1 MKQEIDQFIWPF
13 QRRFSHSVE
22 YETERALGRIG
33 FQTKPRALLVGF
45 AQDES
50 ARHQVRVGPE
60 DGPLVVQHLAAVLA
74 RADEI
79 FEADP
84 ESQVLHSHPRLRM
97 EQNLALRRQSRAR
110 ALVEA
115 IERSQTFPGLRF
127 FASGSTPIGGY
138 EVHSCVGVDSSS
150 LDAFPAFEDSVSD
163 GIYVGRSLQHEV
175 IEECLRRADRA
186 LYLPE
191 PGLSALGAAEDIVRS
206 AADTFVRGTV
216 GRAMGMHSDLFDA
229 LNLCSTLS
237 YERAKAGGRLVVADP
252 GGADVHMSAQFQAPI
267 SLHDSRTMRKLLE
280 VSDEANSV
288 LANEREA
295 YGVGTCVPGP
305 QIVEIAVR
313 DHAEWELS
321 VDGCRYLK
329 VSYGRASLPRPSLDF
344 DKLADI
350 VERTVGSFARDK
362 IAQIVSAAQ
371 DSAHGMTLVI
381 SSDAEHETDRL
392 GGEAMPITPTHLAPE
407 LIARLS
413 RVDGAVLLGPDGRC
427 HAFGVILDGTSAGR
441 GDRGRGSR
449 FNSAVRY
456 QKTQQQTGKESV
468 LVVVSV
474 DGSVD
479 IVPALKPMVNQQE
492 VEAAVRDFC
501 AACES
506 EHVDGE
512 EFGRTLR
519 RVEELKFYLNED
531 QCQRVNDCHD
541 NEMHRRVKEGGISI
555 TGRPFQPAADMDDS
569 YFL

>member
-13 QRRFSHSVE
+13 QQQFRRSVE
-22 YETERALGRIG
+22 YETERALEGIG
-33 FQTKPRALLVGF
+33 FHTKPRALLVGF
-45 AQDES
+45 AQDE
-50 ARHQVRVGPE
+50 AVRHQVCVEPE
-60 DGPLVVQHLAAVLA
+60 DGPLKVQHLAEVRA

-79 FEADP
+79 FDADP
-84 ESQVLHSHPRLRM
+84 ESQILHSHPRLRM
-97 EQNLALRRQSRAR
+97 ERYLALRRRSRAS

-115 IERSQTFPGLRF
+115 IEQSQTFPGLRF
-127 FASGSTPIGGY
+127 FAGGSTPIDGY
-138 EVHSCVGVDSSS
+138 EVHTCVGVHSSS
-150 LDAFPAFEDSVSD
+150 LDAFPAFEDSVSNR
-163 GIYVGRSLQHEV
+163 IYVGRSLQHEV

-186 LYLPE
+186 LYLPD
-191 PGLSALGAAEDIVRS
+191 PGLFALGAAEDIVRS

-216 GRAMGMHSDLFDA
+216 GRATGMHSDLFGA
-229 LNLCSTLS
+229 LNICSTLS
-237 YERAKAGGRLVVADP
+237 YERSKAGGRLVVADP
-252 GGADVHMSAQFQAPI
+252 RSADIHMSAQFQQPI

-305 QIVEIAVR
+305 QIVEISVR

-321 VDGCRYLK
+321 VDGCCYLR
-329 VSYGRASLPRPSLDF
+329 VSYGRALLPRPSLDL
-344 DKLADI
+344 DKFTDI
-350 VERTVGSFARDK
+350 AERTVGPFARDK

-381 SSDAEHETDRL
+381 SSDPEHETDRL
-392 GGEAMPITPTHLAPE
+392 GGEAMPIAPAHLAPD

-413 RVDGAVLLGPDGRC
+413 RVDGAVVLGPDGRC

-456 QKTQQQTGKESV
+456 QKTQKQTGNESV

-479 IVPALKPMVNQQE
+479 IVPALRPMVNKRE

-501 AACES
+501 ATCES

-512 EFGRTLR
+512 EFGRTFR
-519 RVEELKFYLNED
+519 RVEEFEFYLNED

-541 NEMHRRVKEGGISI
+541 NEMRRRVEEGGISA
-555 TGRPFQPAADMDDS
+555 TRRPFRPAADMDDS
-569 YFL
+569 YFS